1 MRRKHKNV
9 CKTLDYVEHFLI
21 LASTAARY
29 ISISDFTSLLGIPIV
44 ITSSAIGLKIYAIA
58 LGIKKYK
65 SMIKKKKKKM
75 IK

>member
-9 CKTLDYVEHFLI
+9 CKTLDYVEHLLI

-65 SMIKKKKKKM
+65 SMIKKKKTTKKT
-75 IK
+75 